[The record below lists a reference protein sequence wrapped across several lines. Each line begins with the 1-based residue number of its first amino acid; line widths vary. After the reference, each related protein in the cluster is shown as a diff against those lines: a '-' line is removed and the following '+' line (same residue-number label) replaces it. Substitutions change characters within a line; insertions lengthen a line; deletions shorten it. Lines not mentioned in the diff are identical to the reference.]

1 MNHDNMEKNDDM
13 QFDNVLMEESDIENE
28 SISIYNED
36 KRINDLNGTINRENT
51 DSEDSSN

>member
-13 QFDNVLMEESDIENE
+13 QFDNVLIEESDIENE

-36 KRINDLNGTINRENT
+36 KRINDLNGTINMENT